1 MKIFLLDLWHDLQA
15 KRLAPVAVVLAVA
28 LVAVPVVLLKPAED
42 PAPATVAGVKVDAAK
57 REQLAALTKV
67 KLGNEKLGSG
77 STLGVFDPANP
88 FKPPKGAIKK
98 QVASTGSSD
107 EAGPGSA
114 AAGSTGSKG
123 GSDDSS
129 GGGTTGGGTPDTGG
143 TTGGGQTTTT
153 VYKYVVDLT
162 FTANGRTRRIKGL
175 EKLDMLPSQ
184 SSPLLI
190 FLGVTANG
198 SDAVFVVD
206 ASLEAAGEGRCKPSE
221 AECAFA
227 FIGPGSKY
235 MFTNE
240 DGDSY
245 AIAINEIRKVK
256 VSTDGQS
263 AKAGG
268 AKGAKA
274 HASVGPQRRFVPPLV
289 VDLVVE
295 ASERLEDS
303 NSQTESR

>member
-1 MKIFLLDLWHDLQA
+1 MA
-15 KRLAPVAVVLAVA
+15 R
-28 LVAVPVVLLKPAED
+28 
-42 PAPATVAGVKVDAAK
+42 
-57 REQLAALTKV
+57 
-67 KLGNEKLGSG
+67 
-77 STLGVFDPANP
+77 
-88 FKPPKGAIKK
+88 KPPP
-98 QVASTGSSD
+98 D
-107 EAGPGSA
+107 RHRP
-114 AAGSTGSKG
+114 
-123 GSDDSS
+123 
-129 GGGTTGGGTPDTGG
+129 TPV
-143 TTGGGQTTTT
+143 Q
-153 VYKYVVDLT
+153 
-162 FTANGRTRRIKGL
+162 
-175 EKLDMLPSQ
+175 
-184 SSPLLI
+184 
-190 FLGVTANG
+190 
-198 SDAVFVVD
+198 
-206 ASLEAAGEGRCKPSE
+206 AAGEGRCKPSE

-289 VDLVVE
+289 ADLVVE